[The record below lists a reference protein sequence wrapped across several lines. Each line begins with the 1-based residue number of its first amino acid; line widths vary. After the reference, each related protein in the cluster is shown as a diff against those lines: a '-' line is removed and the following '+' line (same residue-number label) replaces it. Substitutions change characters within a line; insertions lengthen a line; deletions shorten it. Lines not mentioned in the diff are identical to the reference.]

1 MQQAPV
7 QPTGVGQAALSILER
22 RAILDRE
29 IEPYVRKGFH
39 VTSRTDTTAQL
50 LKAKKFSCLFAT
62 LWFLL
67 FGIGLVIYLIYYA
80 AGRDELIYL
89 EVDPL
94 GNVSRT
100 KRN

>member
-1 MQQAPV
+1 
-7 QPTGVGQAALSILER
+7 
-22 RAILDRE
+22 
-29 IEPYVRKGFH
+29 
-39 VTSRTDTTAQL
+39 
-50 LKAKKFSCLFAT
+50 
-62 LWFLL
+62 
-67 FGIGLVIYLIYYA
+67 VIYLIYYA